1 MGIGDLPIKLD
12 EAKQAIAIPDFRQDD
27 LLELALT
34 DPCTLNESGL
44 SKSKQEQRKRE
55 YRRLAFL
62 GDTLIDAILAGYLYS
77 TNRDLTQGEFDKW
90 RQKIADRDSL
100 TRFAISLGLPDV
112 SSSWKRTNRRP
123 PEEEPGTWGE
133 MFEALVAVI
142 FLDGDRGFMR
152 VSDWL
157 CDRFLCDA
165 IEEPTILTGDEY
177 ADMLGLP
184 DSFGILF
191 STSDGD

>member
-1 MGIGDLPIKLD
+1 MLKPSVKLQ
-12 EAKQAIAIPDFRQDD
+12 EAKRAIALPDFRQDY

-34 DPCTLNESGL
+34 NPCTLNESGL
-44 SKSKQEQRKRE
+44 SKSQQEQRKRE

-62 GDTLIDAILAGYLYS
+62 GDTLIDAILAEYLYS
-77 TNRDLTQGEFDKW
+77 TDHNLTQEEFDHW

-112 SSSWKRTNRRP
+112 SSSWKRKNRRP
-123 PEEEPGTWGE
+123 LEEEPGTWGE

-142 FLDGDRGFMR
+142 FLDGDRDFKR
-152 VSDWL
+152 VSEWL
-157 CDRFLCDA
+157 CDRFLRDA
-165 IEEPTILTGDEY
+165 IEDPTLVTGDEY